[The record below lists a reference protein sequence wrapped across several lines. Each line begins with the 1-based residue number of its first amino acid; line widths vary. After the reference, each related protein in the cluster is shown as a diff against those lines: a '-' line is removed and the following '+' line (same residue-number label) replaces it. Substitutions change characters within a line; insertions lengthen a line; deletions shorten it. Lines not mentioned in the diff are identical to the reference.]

1 MSRLSELQQKL
12 AEQKT
17 LVNDLTAQAAHSTGK
32 ETNRL
37 VRKQEQA
44 SRDAQAIQHDLDAVL
59 NRVAYLREACRIAQE
74 NLAVIGRHIAA
85 TRIVDPVK
93 ADGMEGGRAATQR
106 EIDGIMREIVK
117 LGATE
122 DVRLLKEV

>member
-17 LVNDLTAQAAHSTGK
+17 LVNDLTTQVEHSTGE
-32 ETNRL
+32 ETRRL

-44 SRDAQAIQHDLDAVL
+44 TRAAQAIQNDLDAAL
-59 NRVAYLREACRIAQE
+59 NRVAYLREAGRLAQE
-74 NLAVIGRHIAA
+74 NLDVIGRHIAA

-93 ADGMEGGRAATQR
+93 ADGLEGGRAATQR

-117 LGATE
+117 LGAPL
-122 DVRLLKEV
+122 DLLKA